1 LGRALFYV
9 TGHGFGHATRTR
21 ALIAAL
27 RARLGPDLAIHVR
40 SDAPHWIF
48 TDRDP
53 DVTCS
58 AAAID
63 PGVLQPNGLDL
74 DLPRTLAAQEAFVA
88 GWDERVTE
96 EAAFVR
102 GHRATLVVGD
112 VPPLA
117 FAAARAAGVPAV
129 AVANFSW
136 DWIFAAWADREPRF
150 GAIAARYR
158 RAYAEAETLFRLPL
172 HGDLAAF
179 ASTVD
184 VPLLVN
190 RSSRD
195 RAACRADLGL
205 AAADSRRVVLVSFGG
220 LGPGTVA
227 VSEPE
232 DLAGYVF
239 VGMGAPPPGFRGAW
253 IELPA
258 PSRAPHEDLVSACDA
273 VLGKPGYSSVAEA
286 LAHRRRFLALPR
298 DDFREAA
305 VLQEGLERLGCARV
319 MPREDFAAGR
329 WRAHLDALFDSPASF
344 AEIRCDGAEVI
355 ADALAPRLAP

>member
-1 LGRALFYV
+1 MGRALFYV

-27 RARLGPDLAIHVR
+27 RARLDRDLAIHVR

-48 TDRDP
+48 TDRDA

-58 AAAID
+58 AAAVD

-74 DLPRTLAAQEAFVA
+74 DLPRTLAAHEAFVA
-88 GWDERVTE
+88 GWDERVAE

-102 GHRATLVVGD
+102 EQRATLVVGD

-136 DWIFAAWADREPRF
+136 DWIIAAWADREPRF
-150 GAIAARYR
+150 GAIAAHYQ

-184 VPLLVN
+184 VPFLVN
-190 RSSRD
+190 RSKRD
-195 RAACRADLGL
+195 RTACRADLGL

-220 LGPGTVA
+220 LGPGTVSVREHDQRRTIGVNNRPA
-227 VSEPE
+227 DPVVDELY
-232 DLAGYVF
+232 DWKATVQ
-239 VGMGAPPPGFRGAW
+239 PPRDISMRTRP
-253 IELPA
+253 
-258 PSRAPHEDLVSACDA
+258 V
-273 VLGKPGYSSVAEA
+273 VLGAK
-286 LAHRRRFLALPR
+286 HRDIMPP
-298 DDFREAA
+298 
-305 VLQEGLERLGCARV
+305 LELTTELKGIDLGPSLMTWEKIVDRVQNVETARV
-319 MPREDFAAGR
+319 HEGVLGPVYNDTLAYVVLPTNHRHA
-329 WRAHLDALFDSPASF
+329 
-344 AEIRCDGAEVI
+344 RC
-355 ADALAPRLAP
+355 L